1 MTEFCL
7 RHNIAGQPL
16 DIGAGIQIGEFSSFH
31 SNFTAIGGV
40 VNQATKAQSQARPG
54 KKQKRLHL
62 NPNVR
67 IFIHENRGPYL

>member
-1 MTEFCL
+1 VTEFCL

-16 DIGAGIQIGEFSSFH
+16 DIGAGIQIGEFSSFR

-54 KKQKRLHL
+54 KNTKALAFKSERSYFY
-62 NPNVR
+62 P
-67 IFIHENRGPYL
+67 